1 MPTTDLNWSIFLL
14 TKPLGAFG
22 WTRCITQM
30 LEASHPLVL
39 SALLN
44 LPADIN
50 YMTIRFITSST
61 HEMAAIAHNL
71 TPTATI

>member
-1 MPTTDLNWSIFLL
+1 
-14 TKPLGAFG
+14 
-22 WTRCITQM
+22 M